1 MIADHFA
8 FGEAWDSTDCHQM
21 CDVCRDKEEG
31 SSSSL
36 RSLDAAAEY
45 LSPCME
51 VLETARRADT
61 RLTAL
66 RLVNCLVG
74 RGETAL
80 RPRGGG
86 YEVKGRSR
94 AEVEL
99 VLAAF
104 LLEGYVKEEFSFT
117 PYKTNSYIVEGP
129 KAGFRGDLLLKIPK
143 EIERKKEKS
152 GSKKRKEP
160 RDTAQKGKKAKN
172 SESSSVPEIVDLDSD
187 EDFVL

>member
-1 MIADHFA
+1 
-8 FGEAWDSTDCHQM
+8 
-21 CDVCRDKEEG
+21 
-31 SSSSL
+31 
-36 RSLDAAAEY
+36 
-45 LSPCME
+45 ME

-129 KAGFRGDLLLKIPK
+129 KAGFRGELLLKIPK
-143 EIERKKEKS
+143 EIEGKKEKS
-152 GSKKRKEP
+152 GKKKRAVKASEEKEP
-160 RDTAQKGKKAKN
+160 KDTAQKSKKAKN